1 MKKILND
8 SRKVL
13 ATLVGIVLLYL
24 VIQIFIMLYH
34 DDSFY
39 GILLFKIL
47 SWVSLIASI
56 IYTKSIYNNQIRNN
70 VSFGITRKETSKSWF
85 KKIIIIFFINLLS
98 LASIIVCSLIK
109 GFMVFNGIDF
119 FIECLEFFTG
129 FGLYFLGNYLIFFLS
144 SKNYKEKKKKI
155 IVFIMTILIA
165 LISGGL
171 SAIFILRYLLINGY
185 EGLFL
190 ITYYGGIVETCLIII
205 GLILILVDKKT
216 LYKGVY

>member
-47 SWVSLIASI
+47 SWVSLITSI
-56 IYTKSIYNNQIRNN
+56 IFTHTTYNNQIQNN
-70 VSFGITRKETSKSWF
+70 VSFGITRKETYNSWLKRIF
-85 KKIIIIFFINLLS
+85 IIFFINLLS
-98 LASIIVCSLIK
+98 IIAIIICSLIK
-109 GFMVFNGIDF
+109 GFMVLNGWDF
-119 FIECLEFFTG
+119 LIQCLEFFTG
-129 FGLYFLGNYLIFFLS
+129 FGLYFLGNYGIFMIDSLCG
-144 SKNYKEKKKKI
+144 KKKKVLSLMITII
-155 IVFIMTILIA
+155 IV
-165 LISGGL
+165 LISGGF

-190 ITYYGGIVETCLIII
+190 INAILGFIDFLLVAV
-205 GLILILVDKKT
+205 GLVLVLVDKKT
-216 LYKGVY
+216 IYKGVY